1 MNYTIFF
8 LLFFYLYTPFIVA
21 PLYAMDS
28 KPPLSAISKRY
39 SFTDNGHYFS
49 LLDRGQEAAKLYY
62 GIKKTN
68 PLVFAT
74 PTKKNT
80 NAFIIALD
88 TFIVRSLKELKNK
101 GFAAICWRVTPGNVT
116 AFIDRFG
123 FKKHSANPD
132 NNTINITFDFDVD
145 GDPKEHLSLYKKK
158 LREQSLQQKILF
170 ITYKNEK
177 FRVETKNDKI
187 ILYEKE
193 GAPIAGISF
202 SKNNITG
209 FFNTTQNQWDEYL
222 IPKAIDFIRKNG
234 NKTVYFYTCIQKH
247 TPLNIE
253 KFGFKTTS
261 SKPRASLTFET
272 DGNPVENLFAYY
284 QSRDLSQTKNCK
296 NLTD

>member
-1 MNYTIFF
+1 
-8 LLFFYLYTPFIVA
+8 
-21 PLYAMDS
+21 
-28 KPPLSAISKRY
+28 
-39 SFTDNGHYFS
+39 
-49 LLDRGQEAAKLYY
+49 
-62 GIKKTN
+62 
-68 PLVFAT
+68 
-74 PTKKNT
+74 
-80 NAFIIALD
+80 
-88 TFIVRSLKELKNK
+88 
-101 GFAAICWRVTPGNVT
+101 
-116 AFIDRFG
+116 
-123 FKKHSANPD
+123 HSANPD